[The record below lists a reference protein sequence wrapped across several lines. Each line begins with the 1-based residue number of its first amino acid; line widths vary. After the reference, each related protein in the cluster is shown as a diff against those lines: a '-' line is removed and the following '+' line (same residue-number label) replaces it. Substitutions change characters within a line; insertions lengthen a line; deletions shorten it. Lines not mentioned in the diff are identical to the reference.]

1 MVVMIYSIYVCFDC
15 SYITSNIGWICS
27 RLNEFLEF
35 ADDIAIDVPKFWP
48 YIAEVIGKS
57 DAHNCCQVHVQ

>member
-1 MVVMIYSIYVCFDC
+1 MLPVPLLRNFFLTFVSPLILVLFCF
-15 SYITSNIGWICS
+15 

-48 YIAEVIGKS
+48 YVAEFIGEYFR
-57 DAHNCCQVHVQ
+57 C